1 MSDGVRLGQLLCDE
15 DIITKRQL
23 SKALQEQVKGRK
35 GTLGEIL
42 VEMGV
47 CTFEDITDAM
57 MSHSSDTQ
65 KHEKKHEEIHKEP
78 IPKPVVEPEPV
89 VVQPTPQPVAQPTP
103 QPVVEEPKVEEPIE
117 LSEDKVM
124 GTKFTMSI
132 QTIIALVSVIA
143 AGVGGYY
150 MLLSEIEEA
159 KNLPEPP
166 SIESIFGDEYPSK
179 PDGHN
184 WPRSYEQYKSQVGG
198 LQEDMDAVYEIIDEY
213 EEAIEDLEKLVA
225 NLRVEVAKKKDK

>member
-1 MSDGVRLGQLLCDE
+1 VSDGVKLGQLLCDA
-15 DIITKRQL
+15 DVITKRQL

-35 GTLGEIL
+35 GTIGEIL
-42 VEMGV
+42 VDMGV

-57 MSHSSDTQ
+57 MNHSSDTQ
-65 KHEKKHEEIHKEP
+65 KHEEKHEEIHKEP
-78 IPKPVVEPEPV
+78 IPQPVVEPV
-89 VVQPTPQPVAQPTP
+89 VQPTP

-117 LSEDKVM
+117 LSEEKVM
-124 GTKFTMSI
+124 GTKFTMSL
-132 QTIIALVSVIA
+132 QTLGALISVIA

-150 MLLSEIEEA
+150 MLLQEIEEA

-184 WPRSYEQYKSQVGG
+184 WPRSYEQYKTQVGG
-198 LQEDMDAVYEIIDEY
+198 LQKDMGDVFDIIEEYDEKI
-213 EEAIEDLEKLVA
+213 EELEKLVS